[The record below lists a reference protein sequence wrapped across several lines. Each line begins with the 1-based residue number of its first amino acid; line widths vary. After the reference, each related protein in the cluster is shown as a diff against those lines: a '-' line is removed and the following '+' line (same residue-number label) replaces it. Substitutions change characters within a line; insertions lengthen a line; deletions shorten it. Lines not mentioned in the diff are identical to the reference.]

1 MYGLNKD
8 TDLSF
13 LKGQEVIQIAIGVFQ
28 VQFHFDRDAIISVEG
43 EFQYLSENNSSHWR
57 QGTPEAAAPA
67 LRLLG
72 SSIQNVDGKEDG
84 TLDLTF
90 SNGDHLVVRDNSK
103 EYESYTISGGPS
115 GSIVV

>member
-1 MYGLNKD
+1 VYGLSKD

-13 LKGQEVIQIAIGVFQ
+13 LSGQEVTQVAIGVFQ
-28 VQFHFDRDAIISVEG
+28 VQFHFDKDAIISVEG
-43 EFQYLSENNSSHWR
+43 EFQYFSENSSSHWH

-72 SSIQNVDGKEDG
+72 SSIQKVDGKEDG

-90 SNGDHLVVRDNSK
+90 SNGDRLVVKDNS
-103 EYESYTISGGPS
+103 EQYESYTIAGGPR
-115 GSIVV
+115 GTIVM

>member
-28 VQFHFDRDAIISVEG
+28 VQFHFDGDAIISVEG
-43 EFQYLSENNSSHWR
+43 EFQYFSENNSSHWR

-67 LRLLG
+67 LRQLG
-72 SSIQNVDGKEDG
+72 SSVRKVGGKEDG
-84 TLDLTF
+84 TLELTF
-90 SNGDHLVVRDNSK
+90 SNGDRLVVKDSG
-103 EYESYTISGGPS
+103 EQYESYTISGGPH
-115 GSIVV
+115 GTIIV